1 MKAGIMEIPDLA
13 VVTKA
18 DSETAQ
24 RTQADLRAALS
35 HQRRRDGWSVPI
47 LPVSAQRGTGIAPFI
62 AALDRHADW
71 LDEAGRRENRR
82 LTNAKLWF
90 REALTTRFGRE
101 GVKRAEV
108 RSGGDTSEL
117 QSLMRSS
124 DA

>member
-47 LPVSAQRGTGIAPFI
+47 LPVSAQRGTGLAPFI
-62 AALDRHADW
+62 AELDRHADW
-71 LDEAGRRENRR
+71 LDEAGRRAHRP
-82 LTNAKLWF
+82 LTNAQRGF
-90 REALTTRFGRE
+90 REALARKI
-101 GVKRAEV
+101 GV
-108 RSGGDTSEL
+108 
-117 QSLMRSS
+117 
-124 DA
+124 

>member
-47 LPVSAQRGTGIAPFI
+47 LPASAQRGTGIAPFI
-62 AALDRHADW
+62 APLHPHAPW
-71 LDEAGRRENRR
+71 IEWTGRRAHRPP
-82 LTNAKLWF
+82 TNPTPF
-90 REALTTRFGRE
+90 SRPTPHPALRPT
-101 GVKRAEV
+101 
-108 RSGGDTSEL
+108 SGSP
-117 QSLMRSS
+117 
-124 DA
+124 

>member
-35 HQRRRDGWSVPI
+35 HQRRRDGWSLPI

-62 AALDRHADW
+62 AALARHADW

-82 LTNAKLWF
+82 LNNATLWF
-90 REALTTRFGRE
+90 RVALTTRFDPTSVEQRAD
-101 GVKRAEV
+101 KRRV
-108 RSGGDTSEL
+108 GKG
-117 QSLMRSS
+117 
-124 DA
+124 